1 MRGPGFARRPEA
13 NTGAPLSSRPM
24 LNVMNAGWR
33 AAAYCLHPRVIVLS
47 LMPVLVAGAA
57 SFALAWFF
65 WEPAIDAVR
74 VWIDS
79 IAWLAP
85 MTGFFNEISGGRF
98 RSVIGPLVV
107 VALSVPPLLIVSML
121 LVSVFMSS
129 AIVDMVARRRF
140 PELARKRGGHWLGS
154 LAGTLWHTLLALLML
169 VASAPLWLVP
179 PLALVLPPLIWG
191 WLAMRLMSYDAL
203 ADHASREERVL
214 LMHEHRLPLL
224 AIGLITG
231 YLGAAPSL
239 IWATGAMVLPM
250 MPVLV
255 PAFVWLY
262 TLVFAFASAWFAHYA
277 LDALNEMRQR
287 SFPEIVPPPA
297 PEPAPL
303 PAPDPTPPNSPAPAP

>member
-1 MRGPGFARRPEA
+1 
-13 NTGAPLSSRPM
+13 M

-57 SFALAWFF
+57 AFGLAWFF
-65 WEPAIDAVR
+65 WEPAIDAVQM
-74 VWIDS
+74 WIDS

-85 MTGFFNEISGGRF
+85 LTGWFNEISGGRF
-98 RSVIGPLVV
+98 RSVVGPLVV
-107 VALSVPPLLIVSML
+107 VALSIPPLLIVSML

-129 AIVDMVARRRF
+129 AIVDLVARRRF

-154 LAGTLWHTLLALLML
+154 LVGTLWHTLLALLML

-239 IWATGAMVLPM
+239 IWATGAMMLPM
-250 MPVLV
+250 MPVLL
-255 PAFVWLY
+255 PGFVWLY

-277 LDALNEMRQR
+277 LDALNEMRKR
-287 SFPEIVPPPA
+287 SFPEIVPPPPA
-297 PEPAPL
+297 PGHDLPPL
-303 PAPDPTPPNSPAPAP
+303 PALAADPPVALPPPDPAPQPPNSPAPAP

>member
-1 MRGPGFARRPEA
+1 
-13 NTGAPLSSRPM
+13 M
-24 LNVMNAGWR
+24 LTVMNACWR

-47 LMPVLVAGAA
+47 LMPVVVAGAA
-57 SFALAWFF
+57 AFGLAWFF

-74 VWIDS
+74 LWIDS

-85 MTGFFNEISGGRF
+85 LSGWFNEISGGRF

-107 VALSVPPLLIVSML
+107 VALSIPVLLIASLL

-129 AIVDMVARRRF
+129 AIVDLVARRRF
-140 PELARKRGGHWLGS
+140 PDLARKRGGHWLGS
-154 LAGTLWHTLLALLML
+154 LAGSLFNTLLALLML
-169 VASAPLWLVP
+169 VASMPLWLIP

-214 LMHEHRLPLL
+214 LMHQHRLPLL

-239 IWATGAMVLPM
+239 IWATGAMALPM
-250 MPVLV
+250 MPLLL

-277 LDALNEMRQR
+277 LAALADLRTR
-287 SFPEIVPPPA
+287 SFPEIVPPSPA
-297 PEPAPL
+297 ASAASNPRPVDDLPPL
-303 PAPDPTPPNSPAPAP
+303 PALAADPPVALPPPPASNPNSPTPAP

>member
-1 MRGPGFARRPEA
+1 M
-13 NTGAPLSSRPM
+13 LS
-24 LNVMNAGWR
+24 VMNAFWR

-47 LMPVLVAGAA
+47 LVPVAVAGAA
-57 SFALAWFF
+57 AFGLAWFF
-65 WEPAIDAVR
+65 WESAIDAVR
-74 VWIDS
+74 VWLDS

-85 MTGFFNEISGGRF
+85 MTGWFNEISGGRF

-107 VALSVPPLLIVSML
+107 VALSIPVLLIASLL
-121 LVSVFMSS
+121 LVSIFMSS
-129 AIVDMVARRRF
+129 AIVDLVARRRF

-154 LAGTLWHTLLALLML
+154 LVGSLFHTLLALLML
-169 VASAPLWLVP
+169 IASMPLWLIP

-239 IWATGAMVLPM
+239 IWATGAMALPM
-250 MPVLV
+250 MPLLL
-255 PAFVWLY
+255 PGFVWLY

-277 LDALNEMRQR
+277 LAALAALRAR
-287 SFPEIVPPPA
+287 SFPEIVPPAATPSSTTPA
-297 PEPAPL
+297 ADPLPPL
-303 PAPDPTPPNSPAPAP
+303 PALAADPPVALPPPPAPNPNTPAPAP

>member
-1 MRGPGFARRPEA
+1 M
-13 NTGAPLSSRPM
+13 LS
-24 LNVMNAGWR
+24 VMNAFWR

-47 LMPVLVAGAA
+47 LLPVVVAGAA
-57 SFALAWFF
+57 AFGLAWFF

-74 VWIDS
+74 LWLDG

-85 MTGFFNEISGGRF
+85 LTGWFNEISGGRF

-107 VALSVPPLLIVSML
+107 VALSIPVLLIVSLL

-129 AIVDMVARRRF
+129 AIVDLVARRRF
-140 PELARKRGGHWLGS
+140 PELARKRGGSWLGS
-154 LAGTLWHTLLALLML
+154 LVGSLFNTLLALLML
-169 VASAPLWLVP
+169 VASLPLWLIP

-239 IWATGAMVLPM
+239 IWATGAMALPM
-250 MPVLV
+250 MPLLL
-255 PAFVWLY
+255 PGFVWLY

-277 LDALNEMRQR
+277 LAALASLRARN
-287 SFPEIVPPPA
+287 FPEIVPPPQ
-297 PEPAPL
+297 PADLPPL
-303 PAPDPTPPNSPAPAP
+303 PALAADPPVALPPPASHPNSPPLAP

>member
-1 MRGPGFARRPEA
+1 M
-13 NTGAPLSSRPM
+13 LS
-24 LNVMNAGWR
+24 VMNAFWR
-33 AAAYCLHPRVIVLS
+33 AAAYCLHPRVILLS
-47 LMPVLVAGAA
+47 LVPVVVAGAA
-57 SFALAWFF
+57 AFGLAWFF

-74 VWIDS
+74 MWLDG

-85 MTGFFNEISGGRF
+85 LTGWFNEISGGRF

-107 VALSVPPLLIVSML
+107 VALSIPVLLIASLL
-121 LVSVFMSS
+121 LVSIFMSS
-129 AIVDMVARRRF
+129 AIVDLVARRRF

-154 LAGTLWHTLLALLML
+154 LVGTLFNTLLALLML
-169 VASAPLWLVP
+169 IASMPLWLIP

-214 LMHEHRLPLL
+214 LMHEHRMPLL

-239 IWATGAMVLPM
+239 IWVTGAMALPM
-250 MPVLV
+250 MPLLL
-255 PAFVWLY
+255 PGFVWLY

-277 LDALNEMRQR
+277 LAALAAMRAR

-297 PEPAPL
+297 PAPTPAN
-303 PAPDPTPPNSPAPAP
+303 DPTPLPVLATDPPLALPPAAPPTSSPTSTP